1 MRRKKRRIKES
12 EATTTRSEH
21 GRSRRVKASLSIDET
36 EETWERVRMREKVLC
51 VTLRIEKVTSREKEI
66 EMEMKCGEKK
76 ILE

>member
-36 EETWERVRMREKVLC
+36 EETSERVKKRENVVC
-51 VTLRIEKVTSREKEI
+51 VTLEERE
-66 EMEMKCGEKK
+66 CNV
-76 ILE
+76 